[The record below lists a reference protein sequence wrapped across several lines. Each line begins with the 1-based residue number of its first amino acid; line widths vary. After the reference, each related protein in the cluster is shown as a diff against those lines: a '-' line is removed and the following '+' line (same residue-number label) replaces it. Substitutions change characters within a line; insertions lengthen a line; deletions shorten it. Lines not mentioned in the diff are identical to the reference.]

1 MNRALKDIFDKN
13 YSPLCNYANAIVKD
27 KHMAEDIVQTVFI
40 QLWENEKIFQL
51 ETPEAYLLKCVR
63 NKSIN
68 HLKRPQRKK
77 EILME
82 VLPDIE
88 KEEKRSLDE
97 EEVIGLLHFFADKL
111 PPKMR
116 QVFLMSRQ
124 QGMSYQEIAQDLDV
138 SIKTIENQ
146 MGSALKKLRILLQK
160 HQYLPM
166 LILFFQ

>member
-1 MNRALKDIFDKN
+1 MLKDIFDKN

-68 HLKRPQRKK
+68 YLKRPQRKK

-82 VLPDIE
+82 VLPEIG
-88 KEEKRSLDE
+88 KEEERNLNEE
-97 EEVIGLLHFFADKL
+97 EEVMALFHFFADKL

-160 HQYLPM
+160 HHYLPM
-166 LILFFQ
+166 LILFF